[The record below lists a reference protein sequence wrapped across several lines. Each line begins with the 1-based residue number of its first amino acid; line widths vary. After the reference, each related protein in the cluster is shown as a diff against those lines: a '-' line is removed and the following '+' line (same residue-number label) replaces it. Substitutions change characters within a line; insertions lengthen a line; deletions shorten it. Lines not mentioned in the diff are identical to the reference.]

1 MTMTLACDTY
11 FRQCEMIAVRAVAA
25 ASPDDSHA
33 RSTSPMK
40 SVEHVAYEVAV
51 DHRGSAAAESFAI
64 VNVVKH

>member
-11 FRQCEMIAVRAVAA
+11 FRQCEMIAARVVVA
-25 ASPDDSHA
+25 ASPNDSHA
-33 RSTSPMK
+33 RSASPTK

-51 DHRGSAAAESFAI
+51 DHRGSAAAAFFVV